1 MNCSIGIELGVTRR
15 VGLPIAD
22 IAVEFRAVSSRLKVH
37 RRQPIA
43 ERVAGVLDAFGIA
56 MRDHGK

>member
-1 MNCSIGIELGVTRR
+1 VTRR

-22 IAVEFRAVSSRLKVH
+22 IAVEFRAVSSRFKVH